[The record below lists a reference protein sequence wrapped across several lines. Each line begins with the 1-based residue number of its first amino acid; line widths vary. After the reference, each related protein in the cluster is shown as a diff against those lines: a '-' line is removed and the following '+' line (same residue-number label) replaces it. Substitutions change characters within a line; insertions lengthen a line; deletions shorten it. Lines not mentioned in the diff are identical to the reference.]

1 MDDVPYKVGVPSL
14 PLEIGERLTLGCGVL
29 DGLDEEHVEV
39 IAAGDL
45 FLDAEDGGL
54 ELLYQD
60 VLFGALPLHEVQNML
75 SRVGVWPCGDPAISE
90 DLCAGGRGEVG
101 AVFDC
106 YNEGLLRGDQAKG
119 GNARGSGG
127 NSICRA
133 GMQWCHLVKFCGA
146 SACCR

>member
-60 VLFGALPLHEVQNML
+60 VLFGALY
-75 SRVGVWPCGDPAISE
+75 
-90 DLCAGGRGEVG
+90 
-101 AVFDC
+101 AV
-106 YNEGLLRGDQAKG
+106 
-119 GNARGSGG
+119 AR
-127 NSICRA
+127 
-133 GMQWCHLVKFCGA
+133 WCLA
-146 SACCR
+146 LW